1 MKLIILHGNGLIAIS
16 KRLSAIKKE
25 FDPISII
32 EMNGQEKNAKE
43 ILINLLGP
51 QLFSDKRLVVV
62 EDFEDEI
69 DLEKISRDQNLTLV
83 LVFSKSLLATNK
95 LLQQAKKF
103 KAEILEFSE
112 EKDRSIFPF
121 LDLLAEKNPQVLTL
135 LEALRAAYGSQ
146 YILTMIFYMLRRLII
161 TPKNVPTFV
170 TKKLA
175 SQKENFSLK
184 QIQQTYL
191 ETINTDF
198 RIKSGLVEEKI
209 ALNLLLIKLL
219 S

>member
-1 MKLIILHGNGLIAIS
+1 MKLIVLHGNGLIAIS
-16 KRLSAIKKE
+16 KRLSAFKNK
-25 FDPISII
+25 FDPISITQI
-32 EMNGQEKNAKE
+32 DNQKQNVREM
-43 ILINLLGP
+43 LINLLTP
-51 QLFSDKRLVVV
+51 PLFSNERLVVV

-69 DLEKISRDQNLTLV
+69 DLEKISIDQNLTLV

-95 LLQQAKKF
+95 LFQQAKKF
-103 KAEILEFSE
+103 KGEILEFSE
-112 EKDRSIFPF
+112 EQDKSIFPF
-121 LDLLAEKNPQVLTL
+121 LDLLAEKNPQALTL
-135 LEALRAAYGSQ
+135 LETLRAAYGSQ

-161 TPKNVPTFV
+161 APKNVPTFV
-170 TKKLA
+170 AKKLA

-184 QIQQTYL
+184 QIQQTYF